1 MSAVRCLT
9 VMYHYVRD
17 RSGTPESGIRG
28 LAESGFERQLDLLC
42 ERLTPID
49 WPALLAWRAGRRT
62 IPEKSVLLTF
72 DDGLLDHAEVVFP
85 ILEKRGLRAVFFVQT
100 ATLVEGRMDASH
112 QTHLLMCHLGVK
124 GLANAATG
132 WLTQKEPR
140 WGARYPVDHVA
151 AERVYHYETPECARL
166 KHLLTNVL
174 PISLRDHLL
183 GELFSRYIGDTREWA
198 ARWYSGFDQLAAMQS
213 AGHTI
218 GGHGH
223 THEPFS
229 RLSPTE
235 QARDMAMCS
244 TVLSDRLGSC
254 ARPMSY
260 PYGVCDDDIARRCAF
275 CSFVNGF
282 TTEQGWISAFDDAHR
297 LRRVDTIDVNAFLE
311 REFTCVVS

>member
-1 MSAVRCLT
+1 MSTVRCLT

-17 RSGTPESGIRG
+17 RSGTPESAIRG
-28 LAESGFERQLDLLC
+28 LDEGSFEKQLDLLC
-42 ERLTPID
+42 DRLTPID

-72 DDGLLDHAEVVFP
+72 DDGLLDHAGVVFP

-100 ATLVEGRMDASH
+100 AALVDGRMDASH
-112 QTHLLMCHLGVK
+112 QIHLLMCRLGVD
-124 GLANAATG
+124 GLASAVTG
-132 WLTQKEPR
+132 WLTQEEPR
-140 WGARYPVDHVA
+140 WQTRYPVDHVA
-151 AERVYHYETPECARL
+151 AERVYHYEAPECAGL

-174 PISLRDHLL
+174 PIGLRDRLL
-183 GELFSRYIGDTREWA
+183 GELFSRHVGDPREYA
-198 ARWYSGFDQLAAMQS
+198 ARWYLGFDQLSAMQG

-223 THEPFS
+223 THEPFG

-244 TVLSDRLGSC
+244 TVLSERLGNS

-275 CSFVNGF
+275 SGFVNGF

-297 LRRVDTIDVNAFLE
+297 LRRVDTINVDAFLE
-311 REFTCVVS
+311 REFTCVGS